1 MTDITTIDW
10 QQKFI
15 PAQEILA
22 ENRSL
27 KQTNLLLISLTGIFI
42 ISAFVYIYRINNED
56 KKSEL

>member
-22 ENRSL
+22 ENQSL
-27 KQTNLLLISLTGIFI
+27 KQTNLLLISLTGVVI
-42 ISAFVYIYRINNED
+42 ICAFVYIYRINNEE